1 MPQYGLRY
9 YPREGGF
16 LKEFDRSGYYG
27 FANLDQQNSKTR
39 SLQAIFSHQFSDAV
53 KIRNLTRY
61 EHIRQNTIT
70 SQPNGPFCLAS
81 TGLQPPDVNTGV
93 AAACTTTVNGAAF
106 TVPAGYYLPTG
117 GRGVQRF
124 INNTTAYNQ
133 IDLSADF
140 DTGGVGHTLVIGAS
154 ALWEQYRQEQ
164 GALPRNADG
173 STLWVTRSRP
183 KIDRIACP
191 WLIRRFVDPRA
202 VFFFVTPAEV
212 VAVAERFGATP
223 FDIEGVPFSH
233 RGDLCTFDV
242 MLDEF
247 GLITPAL
254 ARLATIVRGADTARL
269 DLAPEVP
276 GLLAASLG
284 LSRMY
289 SDDLEQLE
297 AGLLLYDAFYRWS
310 RDATEET
317 HNWPAPSAKPEK

>member
-1 MPQYGLRY
+1 MPAFAAISPDKLARLIGTPRAPLIIDVREADALSGDPRLLPCSIHFPYETAETWAAGYRGQSVAVACQRGKKLAEGAAAWLRHFGATAEVI
-9 YPREGGF
+9 EGGF
-16 LKEFDRSGYYG
+16 EAWRDAGLPLVPL
-27 FANLDQQNSKTR
+27 A
-39 SLQAIFSHQFSDAV
+39 AIP
-53 KIRNLTRY
+53 R
-61 EHIRQNTIT
+61 
-70 SQPNGPFCLAS
+70 
-81 TGLQPPDVNTGV
+81 
-93 AAACTTTVNGAAF
+93 
-106 TVPAGYYLPTG
+106 
-117 GRGVQRF
+117 
-124 INNTTAYNQ
+124 
-133 IDLSADF
+133 
-140 DTGGVGHTLVIGAS
+140 
-154 ALWEQYRQEQ
+154 
-164 GALPRNADG
+164 RNADG

-183 KIDRIACP
+183 KIDRIACT

-202 VFFFVTPAEV
+202 VFLFVTPAEV